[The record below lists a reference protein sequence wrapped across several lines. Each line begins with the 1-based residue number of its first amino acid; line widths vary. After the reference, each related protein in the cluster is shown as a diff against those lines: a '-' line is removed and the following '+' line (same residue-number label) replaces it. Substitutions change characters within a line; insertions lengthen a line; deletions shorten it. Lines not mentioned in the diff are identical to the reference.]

1 MKKFFLSLLL
11 GGVALTAAA
20 DNDYMVFQ
28 KTNGEEFSLNVD
40 HLKITFADGAMN
52 ATDGKN
58 SFSVALSDMN
68 KMFFSAANPTMG
80 IEQATTATSDE
91 VSATIENGQLHVT
104 APAGSRVSVYSLDGR
119 QVGTRYLAEGTYL
132 VRINDTTLKVLAR

>member
-1 MKKFFLSLLL
+1 
-11 GGVALTAAA
+11 
-20 DNDYMVFQ
+20 
-28 KTNGEEFSLNVD
+28 
-40 HLKITFADGAMN
+40 MN

-68 KMFFSAANPTMG
+68 KMFFSANPTMG

-119 QVGTRYLAEGTYL
+119 QVGTRYMAKGTYL
-132 VRINDTTLKVLAR
+132 VRINNTTLKVLAR

>member
-1 MKKFFLSLLL
+1 MKKSFLSLLL

-28 KTNGEEFSLNVD
+28 KTSGEEFSLNVD

-52 ATDGKN
+52 ATDGTK
-58 SFSVALSDMN
+58 SFSVALTEMN
-68 KMFFSAANPTMG
+68 KMFFSATPATG
-80 IEQATTATSDE
+80 IAQTTTVAADE

-104 APAGSRVSVYSLDGR
+104 ASAGSRVSVYSLDGR
-119 QVGTRYLAEGTYL
+119 QIGTHHLSKGTYL

>member
-28 KTNGEEFSLNVD
+28 KTSGEEFSLNVD

-68 KMFFSAANPTMG
+68 KMFFSANPTMG
-80 IEQATTATSDE
+80 IEQATTATSDV
-91 VSATIENGQLHVT
+91 VSATIENGQLYVT
-104 APAGSRVSVYSLDGR
+104 APVGSRVSVYSLDGR
-119 QVGTRYLAEGTYL
+119 QVATNYLTKGTYL
-132 VRINDTTLKVLAR
+132 VRINNTTLKVLAR

>member
-52 ATDGKN
+52 ATDGTN
-58 SFSVALSDMN
+58 SISVALSEMN
-68 KMFFSAANPTMG
+68 KMYFSATPATG
-80 IEQATTATSDE
+80 IEQTTTAAIGK
-91 VSATIENGQLHVT
+91 VSATIENGQLHVA
-104 APAGSRVSVYSLDGR
+104 APVGSRVSVYSLDGR
-119 QVGTRYLAEGTYL
+119 QVGTQHLEKGTYL
-132 VRINDTTLKVLAR
+132 VRIDNTTLKVLAR

>member
-68 KMFFSAANPTMG
+68 KMFFSANPTMG

-104 APAGSRVSVYSLDGR
+104 APVGSRVSVYSLDGR

-132 VRINDTTLKVLAR
+132 VRINNTTLKVLAR

>member
-40 HLKITFADGAMN
+40 HLKITFANGTMN
-52 ATDGKN
+52 A
-58 SFSVALSDMN
+58 
-68 KMFFSAANPTMG
+68 P
-80 IEQATTATSDE
+80 
-91 VSATIENGQLHVT
+91 
-104 APAGSRVSVYSLDGR
+104 
-119 QVGTRYLAEGTYL
+119 
-132 VRINDTTLKVLAR
+132 

>member
-58 SFSVALSDMN
+58 SLSVALSDMN
-68 KMFFSAANPTMG
+68 KMFFSASPTMG

-104 APAGSRVSVYSLDGR
+104 SPAGSRVSVYSLDGR
-119 QVGTRYLAEGTYL
+119 QVGTRYMAKGTYL
-132 VRINDTTLKVLAR
+132 VRINNTTLKVLAR

>member
-28 KTNGEEFSLNVD
+28 KTNGEESSLNVD

-68 KMFFSAANPTMG
+68 KMFFSANPTMG

-132 VRINDTTLKVLAR
+132 VRINNTTLKVLAR